1 MHKFFAFSI
10 IRLPSVN
17 SDFHK
22 PGVSEGGTLMTLRVE
37 ESMRKGV
44 KAWITFYWY
53 RCLSHFCHVIQIM
66 LAREILVTPTEKTG
80 RSNLETGILQ
90 TLFRTSD

>member
-1 MHKFFAFSI
+1 MHKFFAFSN

-37 ESMRKGV
+37 ESTRKGV
-44 KAWITFYWY
+44 KASLRVSLLIHPF
-53 RCLSHFCHVIQIM
+53 
-66 LAREILVTPTEKTG
+66 
-80 RSNLETGILQ
+80 
-90 TLFRTSD
+90 SD